1 MMQKRKNSDIVTLP
15 ILTMVVAISLFSC
28 GQEQES
34 HAYTQV
40 AETVLWEDSV
50 SVRALEI
57 MPGAVAFAGS
67 AGTFGTISLADG
79 QVRVGRQQQDS
90 LYPEFRALAHTASDF
105 FMLSAGDPALLYK
118 TGNSGNM
125 ELVYSE
131 SGPEVF
137 YDALAFWNDKEG
149 IAFGDAQGDC
159 LTLLRTTDG
168 GTSWGKIPC
177 TALPV
182 ALPGEGAF
190 AASDTNIEIW
200 EDEAWI
206 ITTKGRILY
215 SPDRGQNWSVLQSPI
230 APEVATQGLY
240 SMDFYEGKYGYA
252 IGGDYT
258 QPEGNT
264 NNKMRTSDSGK
275 TWEVVADGNAP
286 GYKSCVQ
293 YIPGAGGSD
302 LVAVGFTG
310 ISYSGDG
317 GLNWKAL
324 SESSYYSI
332 RFINDSIAYA
342 SGRGRVSRLV
352 FRK

>member
-1 MMQKRKNSDIVTLP
+1 MKKYQNSDFVITPFLA
-15 ILTMVVAISLFSC
+15 LMVIFCLQSC
-28 GQEQES
+28 ANEQES
-34 HAYTQV
+34 HAYTHV

-67 AGTFGTISLADG
+67 EGTFGTISLEDG
-79 QVRVGRQQQDS
+79 QVRVGKQRKDS

-137 YDALAFWNDKEG
+137 YDAMAFWNDKEG
-149 IAFGDAQGDC
+149 IAFGDAQGQC
-159 LTLLRTTDG
+159 LTLLRTADG
-168 GTSWGKIPC
+168 GNSWRKIPC
-177 TALPV
+177 TTLPPALS
-182 ALPGEGAF
+182 GEGAF

-200 EDEAWI
+200 EDAAWI
-206 ITTKGRILY
+206 ITTKGRVLY

-230 APEVATQGLY
+230 APEVPTQGLY

-258 QPEGNT
+258 EPEGKT
-264 NNKMRTSDSGK
+264 NNKMHTSDGGK
-275 TWEVVADGNAP
+275 TWEIVADGNPP

-293 YIPGAGGSD
+293 YIPGSGGAD

-310 ISYSGDG
+310 ISYSADG
-317 GLNWKAL
+317 GLSWRAL

-332 RFINDSIAYA
+332 RFTNDSVAYA